1 MRVAYLVNQ
10 YPKVSHTF
18 IRRELQALE
27 LQGVEVLRYSVR
39 RVAEPLTDQADRDEA
54 ERTRVILDGGPQGLA
69 AAMARVA
76 AKRPA
81 GFARASAMAARVG
94 VGSERGVVIHGAYLG
109 EASVLLEWLEEAGVD
124 HVHAH
129 FGTNSTTV
137 AMLVAALG
145 GPGYSFHVHGPEEF
159 DKPAAIALGEKVE
172 RSRFVCAIS
181 HFGCSQL
188 YRQVSYAH
196 WPKVHVV
203 RCGVEPAF
211 LSGDGRDY
219 PTAPRLVSVGRL
231 SEQKGQILLIEA
243 LGQLA
248 REGAVFELVLVG
260 DGEMRADI
268 EAAIAQHG
276 LTQRVHITGWAS
288 GPEVREHL
296 LAARAMVLP
305 SFAEGLPV
313 VIMEAL
319 GLGRPV
325 LSTYVAGIPEL
336 VVPGRN
342 GWLVP
347 AGSVPHLVSAL
358 RDVLATPTDTLAA
371 MGAAGREA
379 VLARHDVRVTA
390 HSLAELLY
398 AHVPGATSSAAR
410 APSAHGTD
418 VSTAEPM

>member
-1 MRVAYLVNQ
+1 
-10 YPKVSHTF
+10 
-18 IRRELQALE
+18 
-27 LQGVEVLRYSVR
+27 
-39 RVAEPLTDQADRDEA
+39 
-54 ERTRVILDGGPQGLA
+54 
-69 AAMARVA
+69 
-76 AKRPA
+76 
-81 GFARASAMAARVG
+81 MAARVG
-94 VGSERGVVIHGAYLG
+94 YGSERGMVIHGAYLG
-109 EASVLLEWLEEAGVD
+109 EACVLLEWLVEEGVD

-181 HFGCSQL
+181 HFGRSQL
-188 YRQVSYAH
+188 YRQVGYAH
-196 WPKVHVV
+196 WPKVQVV
-203 RCGVEPAF
+203 RCGVDAAF
-211 LSGDGRDY
+211 LTGDGRAY

-231 SEQKGQILLIEA
+231 SEQKGQLLLIEA

-248 REGAVFELVLVG
+248 REGAEFELVLVG
-260 DGEMRADI
+260 DGELRPQV
-268 EAAIAQHG
+268 EAAIAQHN
-276 LTQRVHITGWAS
+276 LTERVHITGWAS
-288 GPEVREHL
+288 GDEVREHL
-296 LAARAMVLP
+296 LSARAMLLP

-336 VVPGRN
+336 VTPGEN

-347 AGSVPHLVSAL
+347 AGSVTHLVTAL
-358 RDVLATPTDTLAA
+358 RDVLATPTATLEA

-390 HSLAELLY
+390 KSLADLLHE
-398 AHVPGATSSAAR
+398 HVPT
-410 APSAHGTD
+410 
-418 VSTAEPM
+418 